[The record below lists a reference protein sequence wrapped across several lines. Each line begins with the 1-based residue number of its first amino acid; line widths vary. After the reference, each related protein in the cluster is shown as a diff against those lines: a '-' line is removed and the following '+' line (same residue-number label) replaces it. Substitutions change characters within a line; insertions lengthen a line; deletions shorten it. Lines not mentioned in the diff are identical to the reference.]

1 MIQFIF
7 IVSILLINLEK
18 GLVLGRYNEWRKF
31 GGILFVIKDNFC
43 IKDIRTTCVFYIL
56 NNYVLLYIVIVV
68 QKFQDVGGVIIGKIN
83 MDEFV
88 MGYQIIQYRKFNFC

>member
-1 MIQFIF
+1 MFLIVNGILLNFFYLLWRFEIKF
-7 IVSILLINLEK
+7 FFKLVNKILIININCVSILLINLEK

-56 NNYVLLYIVIVV
+56 NNYVFLYIVIVV
-68 QKFQDVGGVIIGKIN
+68 
-83 MDEFV
+83 
-88 MGYQIIQYRKFNFC
+88 